1 MKITLDVLKIAG
13 KLSKKFI
20 IWLAWQL
27 EGHLAA

>member
-1 MKITLDVLKIAG
+1 MKTTFDVLKIAG

-27 EGHLAA
+27 EGGKRK